1 MVPGM
6 IFLFALRSLLSQ
18 RWAALKEVS
27 AAVAAAIGIGALD
40 LPAFTPA
47 IRTCRPPIGL
57 TIWRGS
63 ITL

>member
-27 AAVAAAIGIGALD
+27 AAVAAAIGKAHWNASLHASYTDVPSTLD
-40 LPAFTPA
+40 LT
-47 IRTCRPPIGL
+47 R
-57 TIWRGS
+57 WRGS
-63 ITL
+63 VTL